1 MKKLVFFGFIFLGI
15 NVAFCA
21 NQSTNQNEL
30 YNLVNEYRKG
40 GITSIKSA
48 LEKYLLDKN
57 YWSNYLAKK
66 DTRFGYFENMNFIF
80 VASKSKANLA
90 LYKIDGNT
98 INLLNQTSAIFGSNG
113 NDKMVEGDLATPIGA
128 YDLTA
133 KLKNL
138 DQYYG
143 PLAFVTAYPNL
154 YDRLQKKTGYGI
166 WIHGLPL
173 NGERDK
179 DTKGCIAIDNATLS
193 RYEKEIDYK
202 KTILITYPNEVK
214 EVSKDALAT
223 ILQGIFVWRDAW
235 INNDLDLYLSFYDNN
250 FVRFDGMKI
259 AQFRDYKKRVFAKDE
274 SKTIDFSNINI
285 APYPNLNGLD
295 LYRVRFLEDYKA
307 KGGYKFNGIKEL
319 YVVVSA
325 NKMRIMVER

>member
-1 MKKLVFFGFIFLGI
+1 MKKLVFFWIFICINFGALG
-15 NVAFCA
+15 A
-21 NQSTNQNEL
+21 NEI
-30 YNLVNEYRKG
+30 YNLVDEYRKG
-40 GITSIKSA
+40 GIANIKST
-48 LEKYLLDKN
+48 LEKYFLDKN

-90 LYKIDGNT
+90 LYEIKGNT
-98 INLLNQTSAIFGSNG
+98 INLLNQTSAIFGSNPK
-113 NDKMVEGDLATPIGA
+113 DKSVQGDLATPIGA
-128 YDLTA
+128 YDLTQ

-154 YDRLQKKTGYGI
+154 YDRLQNKTGSGI
-166 WIHGLPL
+166 WIHGRPL
-173 NGERDK
+173 NGDRENNTR
-179 DTKGCIAIDNATLS
+179 GCIAIDNKTLLG
-193 RYEKEIDYK
+193 YESSIDYQ

-214 EVSKDALAT
+214 EAKKDALAV
-223 ILQGIFVWRDAW
+223 ILQGLFVWRDAW
-235 INNDLDLYLSFYDNN
+235 VNNDLEAYLSFYDND
-250 FVRFDGMKI
+250 FMRFDGMKI
-259 AQFRDYKKRVFAKDE
+259 AQFRDFKKRVFAKKE
-274 SKTIDFSNINI
+274 SKTIDFSDINI
-285 APYPNLNGLD
+285 APYPNDKGLD

-325 NKMRIMVER
+325 DKMRILVEK

>member
-1 MKKLVFFGFIFLGI
+1 MKKLVFFGLIFFSALS
-15 NVAFCA
+15 A
-21 NQSTNQNEL
+21 NPSANEI
-30 YNLVNEYRKG
+30 YNLVDEYRKG
-40 GITSIKSA
+40 GISNIKST
-48 LEKYLLDKN
+48 LEKYFLDKD

-98 INLLNQTSAIFGSNG
+98 INLLNQTAAIFGSNQ
-113 NDKMVEGDLATPIGA
+113 NDKAVRGDLATPIGA
-128 YDLTA
+128 YDLTE

-154 YDRLQKKTGYGI
+154 YDRLQKKTGSGI
-166 WIHGLPL
+166 WIHGMPL
-173 NGERDK
+173 NGERDNN
-179 DTKGCIAIDNATLS
+179 TRGCIAIDNTTLKK
-193 RYEKEIDYK
+193 YESMIDYQ

-223 ILQGIFVWRDAW
+223 ILHGIFVWRNAW
-235 INNDLDLYLSFYDNN
+235 INNDLDLYLSFYDND

-274 SKTIDFSNINI
+274 SKTIDFSDINI

>member
-1 MKKLVFFGFIFLGI
+1 MKKLVFFGFIFWSVL
-15 NVAFCA
+15 
-21 NQSTNQNEL
+21 STNINANEI
-30 YNLVNEYRKG
+30 YNLVDEYRKN
-40 GITSIKSA
+40 GISGIKST
-48 LEKYLLDKN
+48 LEKYFLDKS

-66 DTRFGYFENMNFIF
+66 DTRFGYFENMDFIF
-80 VASKSKANLA
+80 VASKSKENLS

-98 INLLNQTSAIFGSNG
+98 INLLNQTSAIFGSNK
-113 NDKMVEGDLATPIGA
+113 NDKVVQGDLATPIGA
-128 YDLTA
+128 YDLTE

-154 YDRLQKKTGYGI
+154 YDRLQKKTGSGI
-166 WIHGLPL
+166 WIHGMPL
-173 NGERDK
+173 NGEREK
-179 DTKGCIAIDNATLS
+179 NTKGCIAIDNTTLKK
-193 RYEKEIDYK
+193 YETTINYK

-214 EVSKDALAT
+214 EVSKDTLAT

-235 INNDLDLYLSFYDNN
+235 INNDLDLYLSFYDND

-259 AQFRDYKKRVFAKDE
+259 TQFRDYKKRVFAKEE
-274 SKTIDFSNINI
+274 SKTIYFSNINI

-295 LYRVRFLEDYKA
+295 LYRVRFWEDYNA